1 MPTSLSNPHG
11 LFGLLVDS
19 FLLTVEN
26 SIIKNKGN
34 IAAQN
39 PLWWGVPF
47 IDLGKSANSKLYI
60 MITEPMQ
67 NRFAKISINAAIVN
81 YGAKKTGELQIKSI
95 IANKPIVSKQSVV
108 AYNGFINYTFTT
120 PKFDSSSNPIIEFF
134 STDFDDITIREVLVE
149 IYNPITLA
157 VGR

>member
-1 MPTSLSNPHG
+1 MPTSIIPR
-11 LFGLLVDS
+11 GLLADS

-26 SIIKNKGN
+26 SIINNKGS
-34 IAAQN
+34 IAAEN

-60 MITEPMQ
+60 LINEPMQ
-67 NRFAKISINAAIVN
+67 NRFARISINAAIIN
-81 YGAKKTGELQIKSI
+81 YGAKKTGELQIKSM
-95 IANKPIVSKQSVV
+95 IANKPIVSKQAVV

-134 STDFDDITIREVLVE
+134 SSDFDDIIIKEVLIE
-149 IYNPITLA
+149 IYNSITIP